1 MQYPDE
7 GDGKT
12 WRTEMNAK
20 YIVTAVHTDSVTL
33 TPETDASS
41 CAGCGGNCTACNVRF
56 SVGNS
61 HRLDVKPGQKV
72 KIGMSAKHEALQGI
86 LSLIFPV
93 LCAIGGFFAADPL
106 ASLFG
111 KTATEGGRAAFVLLF
126 LAAACAGVLFITR
139 RKPNPEKL
147 EITEIC

>member
-1 MQYPDE
+1 
-7 GDGKT
+7 
-12 WRTEMNAK
+12 MNAQ

-41 CAGCGGNCTACNVRF
+41 CAGCGGNCGACNVRF
-56 SVGNS
+56 SVANS
-61 HRLDVKPGQKV
+61 RRLDVKPGQKV

-86 LSLIFPV
+86 LSLVFPV
-93 LCAIGGFFAADPL
+93 LCAVGGFFAASPL
-106 ASLFG
+106 AALFG
-111 KTATEGGRAAFVLLF
+111 KTPTEGGRALCVLVF
-126 LAAACAGVLFITR
+126 LAAACAVVLIITR